1 MKKYQPTKKK
11 LKKLENTKQK
21 QIMATIEEFTD
32 ACGEGD
38 SARVE
43 QMLRDKPEFLN
54 QKDEYEFT
62 GLMCAA
68 YRNKPET
75 LKLLLSEPD
84 VDLSLQQPDG
94 MNSIT
99 LATLATAKYNIDCL
113 KLLLLHPKCTKAIV
127 EMKNNYGRTAE
138 MTAKTYGLTE
148 CEQLL
153 KLKMTQFQTQND
165 EPEKGDDEIPDVD
178 KKVPNWKN
186 SRQAQHTDL
195 ELALSN
201 KEKENDALKEQINKT
216 KSDSQSD
223 LETEHLKCV
232 NIEKEN

>member
-1 MKKYQPTKKK
+1 
-11 LKKLENTKQK
+11 
-21 QIMATIEEFTD
+21 MATIEEFTD

-54 QKDEYEFT
+54 QKDKYEYT

-127 EMKNNYGRTAE
+127 EMKNNNGQTAEMIAKSRGYQEFENGRTAE
-138 MTAKTYGLTE
+138 MFAKSKGYQE

-153 KLKMTQFQTQND
+153 KSFNPINCIMEKLQVNTQN
-165 EPEKGDDEIPDVD
+165 EAFSVLT
-178 KKVPNWKN
+178 N
-186 SRQAQHTDL
+186 S
-195 ELALSN
+195 
-201 KEKENDALKEQINKT
+201 
-216 KSDSQSD
+216 KSASD
-223 LETEHLKCV
+223 LSLEELFSEVKSLTSV
-232 NIEKEN
+232 QQQKEGIIRKHK